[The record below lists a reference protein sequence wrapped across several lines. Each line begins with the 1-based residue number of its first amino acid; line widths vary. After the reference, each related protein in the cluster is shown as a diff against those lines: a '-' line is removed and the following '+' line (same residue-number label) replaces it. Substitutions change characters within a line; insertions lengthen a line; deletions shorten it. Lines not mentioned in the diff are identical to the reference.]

1 MRDDVNRP
9 ACALADSLNESAV
22 HLIGVYFFASGFL
35 LTRTV
40 LDNQSQCAI
49 LPYNNEFVYKP
60 INGADQGCWHPR
72 AFEKAVVIII
82 DALRYDFTVPFQSS
96 SQDPSPRYFHNAIT
110 ILHKTA
116 LETPENAFLLP
127 FIADPPTTTLQRL
140 KGLTT
145 GTLPTFIEAGSNFA
159 GTAIEEDNVLLQ
171 LRKVGKTLVHL
182 GDDTWNSL
190 FPGYFQPNLTHAYD
204 SFNVRD
210 LHTVDNGVIEH
221 LIPLLRSS
229 AASEWDVIF
238 GHFLGVDHAGHR
250 YGPDHQAMTDK
261 LKQMDRVIRDM
272 MQLIDEK
279 TLLVVMGDHGMDG
292 KGDHGGESDEE
303 VEAAIWFY
311 SKRRFFGRT
320 HPSFVVP
327 PKTAKERP
335 IRQTDLVPTLSLLL
349 GVPIPFS
356 SLGTPIEEAFIGV
369 AGSDWENLA
378 LVNRLSQS
386 QIRRYRSEYFR
397 AGGESTQD
405 LGTMLADSETI
416 SKLEASHDWETLYT
430 NSRAYQQEALQF
442 FRGIWA
448 KFDIPGMIHGIEILA
463 GALVSLLLYSH
474 GTKGDKADVAPL
486 FLRNIGLGSI
496 SGAIFGLAGS
506 TITLYFD
513 ILSGVLYGVAVG
525 GILGCWVSFF
535 HLRQNF
541 VIPLPRSAWGR
552 LTFIFTVCQ
561 AAGFAA
567 NSYTIHEDS
576 ILLFFLTTFGVLACI
591 SSQRQL
597 SRPDRLLGT
606 YHSLLFIVLTR
617 FASFSRLCREEQMPH
632 CRSTFYASNTS
643 SASAPWHLFIPY
655 AVAILLPEIIKAF
668 YRGTASYEGSAGF
681 WIGFCFRMGLLLVA
695 AYWTIDAAETAGWF
709 ADTVSADALDT
720 TSVTIARCVLGIALA
735 AGIATFTLAKPCI
748 NISISAAAQAPAS
761 QPSGANRP
769 IKSQVTIYG
778 YANVYGTRYYL
789 LLPILILIAALL
801 LPPMGQ
807 FSLAICAWQILC
819 LLEILDTNGLTISS
833 AVCSSAIGPIVLAML
848 GSYHFFKTGH
858 QAVLSSIQ
866 WNSAYVPL
874 RTLHYPWS
882 PIFVIINSFGAQIL
896 CAAAVPLTVLWK
908 RAVQSDKRNG
918 MSGLWGDVLQ
928 ACLSHV
934 LYYATV
940 QLATTLWA
948 GHLRRH
954 LMLYRVFMPRFL
966 LGCIV
971 LVVVDVVLVVVAL
984 MGVGVS
990 ALSIGEVFG
999 F

>member
-1 MRDDVNRP
+1 
-9 ACALADSLNESAV
+9 
-22 HLIGVYFFASGFL
+22 
-35 LTRTV
+35 
-40 LDNQSQCAI
+40 
-49 LPYNNEFVYKP
+49 
-60 INGADQGCWHPR
+60 
-72 AFEKAVVIII
+72 VVVVI
-82 DALRYDFTVPFQSS
+82 DALRYDFTVPFRPT
-96 SQDPSPRYFHNAIT
+96 SQDPRPRFFHNAIP
-110 ILHKTA
+110 ILYQTA
-116 LETPENAFLLP
+116 QETPGNAFLLP

-190 FPGYFQPNLTHAYD
+190 FPGYFHPNLTHAYD

-221 LIPLLRSS
+221 LMPLLQFS
-229 AASEWDVIF
+229 AASQWDVIF

-250 YGPDHQAMTDK
+250 YGPDHQAMTEK
-261 LKQMDRVIRDM
+261 LKQMDGVIRDI
-272 MQLIDEK
+272 MQSIDEN

-311 SKRRFFGRT
+311 SKRRIFGRT
-320 HPSFVVP
+320 QPSYTTP

-335 IRQTDLVPTLSLLL
+335 IRQIDLVPTLSLLL

-356 SLGTPIEEAFIGV
+356 NLGKPIDEAFIGV
-369 AGSDWENLA
+369 AGNDWKNLA
-378 LVNRLSQS
+378 LVNRLSES
-386 QIRRYRSEYFR
+386 QIRRYQIEYSR
-397 AGGESTQD
+397 AGVESKEQYGMIQAEPEVID
-405 LGTMLADSETI
+405 
-416 SKLEASHDWETLYT
+416 KLEASHDWETLYKI
-430 NSRAYQQEALQF
+430 SWDYQQAALQV
-442 FRGIWA
+442 FRGLWA

-463 GALVSLLLYSH
+463 GALISLLMYAQSMR
-474 GTKGDKADVAPL
+474 GDKADIAPF
-486 FLRNIGLGSI
+486 FLRNIGLGSAL
-496 SGAIFGLAGS
+496 GAVLGLMAS
-506 TITLYFD
+506 TITQYFG
-513 ILSGVLYGVAVG
+513 ILSGMLYSTGIG
-525 GILGCWVSFF
+525 GILACWISFF
-535 HLRQNF
+535 QLRQNLLF
-541 VIPLPRSAWGR
+541 PLPRSIWGW
-552 LTFIFTVCQ
+552 LTFIFTVSQ

-576 ILLFFLTTFGVLACI
+576 ILLFFLTTFSVLSCI

-597 SRPDRLLGT
+597 SKPDRLLGT
-606 YHSLLFIVLTR
+606 YHSLFFAALTR

-632 CRSTFYASNTS
+632 CRSTFYASSTS
-643 SASAPWHLFIPY
+643 SASAPWQLFIPY
-655 AVAILLPEIIKAF
+655 AIAIFLPEIIKAF

-709 ADTVSADALDT
+709 ADTVSANTLDT

-735 AGIATFTLAKPCI
+735 AGVATFVFAKPCI
-748 NISISAAAQAPAS
+748 NVSVSTSTPAPVS
-761 QPSGANRP
+761 PANPTTNPTKPR
-769 IKSQVTIYG
+769 VTIYG

-819 LLEILDTNGLTISS
+819 LLEILDTNGLSISGTAS
-833 AVCSSAIGPIVLAML
+833 SSAIGPVVLAML

-882 PIFVIINSFGAQIL
+882 PLFVVINSFGAQML

-908 RAVQSDKRNG
+908 RPINADKKKG
-918 MSGLWGDVLQ
+918 TKGLWCDVLQ

-934 LYYATV
+934 LYYATI

-984 MGVGVS
+984 MGVRVS
-990 ALSIGEVFG
+990 ALSVGEVFG

>member
-1 MRDDVNRP
+1 M
-9 ACALADSLNESAV
+9 
-22 HLIGVYFFASGFL
+22 GVYFFANGFL

-40 LDNQSQCAI
+40 LDNQSQCAT
-49 LPYNNEFVYKP
+49 LPYDNSTFVHKP
-60 INGADQGCWHPR
+60 TYADHEGCWHPK
-72 AFEKAVVIII
+72 AFEKAVVIVI
-82 DALRYDFTVPFQSS
+82 DALRYDFTVPFRPT
-96 SQDPSPRYFHNAIT
+96 SQDLNPHHFHNAIP
-110 ILHKTA
+110 ILHQTA
-116 LETPENAFLLP
+116 QETPGNAFLLP

-145 GTLPTFIEAGSNFA
+145 GTLPTFWEAGSNFA
-159 GTAIEEDNVLLQ
+159 GTAIEEDNVLLE

-221 LIPLLRSS
+221 LMPLLRSS

-250 YGPDHQAMTDK
+250 YGPDHPAMSDK
-261 LKQMDRVIRDM
+261 LKQMDEVIREM
-272 MQLIDEK
+272 MQSIDET

-292 KGDHGGESDEE
+292 KGDHGGESDDE

-311 SKRRFFGRT
+311 SKKPIFGRT
-320 HPSFVVP
+320 QPAFITP
-327 PKTAKERP
+327 PMTAKERP
-335 IRQTDLVPTLSLLL
+335 IRQIDLVPTLSLLL

-356 SLGTPIEEAFIGV
+356 NLGKPIDEAFIGV
-369 AGSDWENLA
+369 AGRDWKNLA
-378 LVNRLSQS
+378 LVNRLSES
-386 QIRRYRSEYFR
+386 QIRRYQSEYSR
-397 AGGESTQD
+397 AGGEHGVYSEMMQEN
-405 LGTMLADSETI
+405 LETI
-416 SKLEASHDWETLYT
+416 RRQEASQEWEGLY
-430 NSRAYQQEALQF
+430 NVSRDYQQDALQT
-442 FRGIWA
+442 FRGLWA
-448 KFDIPGMIHGIEILA
+448 KFDIPDMIHGIEILA
-463 GALVSLLLYSH
+463 GALISLLVYSH
-474 GTKGDKADVAPL
+474 GMTGEKAEVAAL
-486 FLRNIGLGSI
+486 FLRNIGLGSA
-496 SGAIFGLAGS
+496 SGAIFGLVGS
-506 TITLYFD
+506 TVAPYFSTF
-513 ILSGVLYGVAVG
+513 SGSLYGTGIG
-525 GILGCWVSFF
+525 GCLACWLSLF
-535 HLRQNF
+535 HLRQNLLLP
-541 VIPLPRSAWGR
+541 IPRSVWGW
-552 LTFIFTVCQ
+552 LTFVFTISQ

-576 ILLFFLTTFGVLACI
+576 ILLFFLTTFGVFSCI
-591 SSQRQL
+591 SSLRQL
-597 SRPDRLLGT
+597 SKPDRLLGI

-632 CRSTFYASNTS
+632 CRSTFYASSTS
-643 SASAPWHLFIPY
+643 SASAPWQLFIPY
-655 AVAILLPEIIKAF
+655 AIAIFLPEIIKAF

-709 ADTVSADALDT
+709 AETVSATTLDN

-735 AGIATFTLAKPCI
+735 AGIATFVFAKPCI
-748 NISISAAAQAPAS
+748 NVSFSSPPPTTATPTNLRTTPKPQMAIF
-761 QPSGANRP
+761 
-769 IKSQVTIYG
+769 G
-778 YANVYGTRYYL
+778 YANIHGTRYYL
-789 LLPILILIAALL
+789 LLPILILITVLL

-819 LLEILDTNGLTISS
+819 LLEILDTNGLTISGTAS
-833 AVCSSAIGPIVLAML
+833 SSAIGPIILAML

-866 WNSAYVPL
+866 WNSAYIPH
-874 RTLHYPWS
+874 RTLIYPWS
-882 PIFVIINSFGAQIL
+882 PLFVVINSFGAQIL
-896 CAAAVPLTVLWK
+896 CATAVPLTVLWK
-908 RAVQSDKRNG
+908 RPIDTDKKEG
-918 MSGLWGDVLQ
+918 MRGLWGDVLQ

-934 LYYATV
+934 LYYATM

-971 LVVVDVVLVVVAL
+971 LVVVDVVLIVVAL
-984 MGVGVS
+984 TGVRVS
-990 ALSIGEVFG
+990 GSSVGEVFG